1 MPILTGSKILLS
13 IGLLFMLPVP
23 ALAIPAITCHCF
35 TDRTFEPAR
44 PGAADPYFL
53 ATTQNSFFALVFNTD
68 KKTVVMKKQQGTSSD
83 DLWIAYWV
91 ASKSGTS
98 PENLLREKQ
107 GKLSWDEVL
116 APMRLSTKALGSRF
130 SSALKTKSSTKHLAE
145 TVVDDLLTSYRM
157 HDEAELA
164 AMRQLGASSQELIIS
179 AVISAR
185 MGRPAK
191 QLIMEVKSGT
201 KTWGQLLQ
209 WAQIDTRNMQQEV
222 STTLHGHN
230 RQR

>member
-1 MPILTGSKILLS
+1 MRILPDSKILLCIS
-13 IGLLFMLPVP
+13 LLFMLPMP

-68 KKTVVMKKQQGTSSD
+68 KKTVVMKKQQGASSD
-83 DLWIAYWV
+83 DLWVAYWV
-91 ASKSGTS
+91 ALKSGTP
-98 PENLLREKQ
+98 PENLLKEKH

-116 APMRLSTKALGSRF
+116 APLRLSTKVLGTRF
-130 SSALKTKSSTKHLAE
+130 SSALKAKSSSAHLAE
-145 TVVDDLLTSYRM
+145 TVVDDLLTRYRM
-157 HDEAELA
+157 HDEAELT
-164 AMRQLGASSQELIIS
+164 AMRQLGASSQELILA

-185 MGRPAK
+185 TGRPAK
-191 QLIMEVKSGT
+191 QMIMEVKSRT

-222 STTLHGHN
+222 STTLQGHN

>member
-1 MPILTGSKILLS
+1 MRILHGSKILLCIS
-13 IGLLFMLPVP
+13 LLFMLPMP
-23 ALAIPAITCHCF
+23 ALAVQAVTCHCF

-53 ATTQNSFFALVFNTD
+53 ASTQNSFFALVFNTD
-68 KKTVVMKKQQGTSSD
+68 KKTVVMKKQQGASSD

-91 ASKSGTS
+91 ASKTGTP

-116 APMRLSTKALGSRF
+116 VPLNISTKALGPRF
-130 SSALKTKSSTKHLAE
+130 SGALKAKSSSALLAVA
-145 TVVDDLLTSYRM
+145 VVDDLLSRYRL
-157 HDEAELA
+157 HDETELA

-185 MGRPAK
+185 TGRPAK
-191 QLIMEVKSGT
+191 QLFLEVRSGA

-209 WAQIDTRNMQQEV
+209 WAQIDTRNMQQEL
-222 STTLHGHN
+222 STLLQKQN
-230 RQR
+230 KQR

>member
-1 MPILTGSKILLS
+1 MRILPGSKILLC
-13 IGLLFMLPVP
+13 IGLLFILPVP

-68 KKTVVMKKQQGTSSD
+68 KKTVVMKKQQGASSD

-91 ASKSGTS
+91 ASKTGTP

-116 APMRLSTKALGSRF
+116 APLNISTKTLGPRF
-130 SSALKTKSSTKHLAE
+130 SIVLKAKSSTTHLAE
-145 TVVDDLLTSYRM
+145 TVVDDLLTRYRM
-157 HDEAELA
+157 HDVAELA

-179 AVISAR
+179 ALISAR
-185 MGRPAK
+185 SGRQAK
-191 QLIMEVKSGT
+191 QMFLEVKSGA

-209 WAQIDTRNMQQEV
+209 LAQIDTRNMQQEL
-222 STTLHGHN
+222 STLLQRHN
-230 RQR
+230 RAR